1 MADSEIS
8 YKASRERLNRRFA
21 SGTYPSSQMA
31 SLSLSSAP
39 PVPSIPSYSSYA
51 PSSASSSASSSAF
64 STPTSSPP
72 LAPTT
77 TPVYRSRE
85 SQCYHQTGMANRSVN
100 DNVVCFSCADRMND
114 IDLRTCHLVPPTGV
128 TRGSEDRNKKI
139 GACVV
144 CAWKRGDAA
153 TFTKPFLHFITE
165 NPTVFHAVDYFENQL
180 ADAGFE
186 KLSVRGDWSSK
197 IAPGGKYYVTR
208 NGSSLIAFTVGGS
221 YVPGNGV
228 AIVAGHIDALTAK
241 LKPVSSKPTKVGYQQ
256 LGVAPY
262 AGALNET
269 WWDRDLA
276 IGGRVVVQDPET
288 KKTKTRL
295 VKLGWPIA
303 KVATLAPHFGV
314 SMTGS
319 GNKETQMVP
328 IIGLEGPG
336 EKIEGANAFV
346 AAQPPKLVKL
356 IAGELGIDDYSSI
369 LHWELELYDHQ
380 PATVLGVDRDL
391 ISAGRID
398 DKICSWAAL
407 TALLRAED
415 NDASGVIRL
424 AALFDD
430 EEIGSLLRQG
440 AKGNFLPIT
449 IERAVEALC
458 KGDLG
463 PGLVGRTYAASYL
476 VSADVTHAVHPNFV
490 GNYLEDHNPQLNVG
504 ITVAYDS
511 NGHMTTDTVSTA
523 ILARVADLSGA
534 TLQKFMIRNDS
545 RSGGTIGPSL
555 SSMLGVRSIDA
566 GIPQLSMH
574 SIRATTGALDPGLGV
589 QLFQGFFEHY
599 EQVDGEWQE

>member
-1 MADSEIS
+1 MARRDAQTELPMRYHPLRPATS
-8 YKASRERLNRRFA
+8 YREQLNQRFA
-21 SGTYPSSQMA
+21 SG
-31 SLSLSSAP
+31 
-39 PVPSIPSYSSYA
+39 SYSSSPISAMSQA
-51 PSSASSSASSSAF
+51 PSVASSSSASSSAF

-72 LAPTT
+72 LAAANPGAI
-77 TPVYRSRE
+77 YRSRE
-85 SQCYHQTGMANRSVN
+85 SQCYHQTGMADRSAA
-100 DNVVCFSCADRMND
+100 DNVVCFSCADRMTD
-114 IDLRTCHLVPPTGV
+114 IDMRTCRLVEPPV
-128 TRGSEDRNKKI
+128 
-139 GACVV
+139 GAKSKTCVV

-153 TFTKPFLHFITE
+153 AFTKPFLHFISE

-180 ADAGFE
+180 GDAGFV
-186 KLSVRGDWSSK
+186 KLNARDDWSSK
-197 IAPGGKYYVTR
+197 IEAGGKYYVTR
-208 NGSSLIAFTVGGS
+208 NGSSLIAFTVGGA

-241 LKPVSSKPTKVGYQQ
+241 LKPVSSKPTKAGYEQ

-276 IGGRVVVQDPET
+276 IGGRVVVQDPKT
-288 KKTKTRL
+288 KKTQTKL

-328 IIGLEGPG
+328 IIGLDGPG
-336 EKIEGANAFV
+336 EAIQGANAFV
-346 AAQPPKLVKL
+346 AKQPPKLVKL
-356 IAGELGIDDYSSI
+356 IAGELGIDDYSAI

-398 DKICSWAAL
+398 DKICSWSAL

-415 NDASGVIRL
+415 NDASGVIRM

-440 AKGNFLPIT
+440 AKGNFMPIT
-449 IERAVEALC
+449 IERAVEALA
-458 KGDLG
+458 GSSLG

-476 VSADVTHAVHPNFV
+476 VSADVTHAVHPNFA
-490 GNYLEDHNPQLNVG
+490 GNYLDDHAPQLNVG

-511 NGHMTTDTVSTA
+511 NGHMTTDSVSTA
-523 ILARVADLSGA
+523 ILARVAELSGS
-534 TLQKFMIRNDS
+534 TLQRFMIRNDS

-555 SSMLGVRSIDA
+555 SSMMGVRSIDA

-599 EQVDGEWQE
+599 EKVDGEWQE

>member
-1 MADSEIS
+1 MARRDNAQMPLRYHTLRPATS
-8 YKASRERLNRRFA
+8 YREQLNQRFA
-21 SGTYPSSQMA
+21 SGSYSA
-31 SLSLSSAP
+31 SLYANEEAAP
-39 PVPSIPSYSSYA
+39 PVPASPV
-51 PSSASSSASSSAF
+51 SASSHTSSFAGGPTF
-64 STPTSSPP
+64 TPTVSSPP
-72 LAPTT
+72 SP
-77 TPVYRSRE
+77 RS
-85 SQCYHQTGMANRSVN
+85 T
-100 DNVVCFSCADRMND
+100 D
-114 IDLRTCHLVPPTGV
+114 P
-128 TRGSEDRNKKI
+128 
-139 GACVV
+139 
-144 CAWKRGDAA
+144 AA
-153 TFTKPFLHFITE
+153 FTKPFLEFITH
-165 NPTVFHAVDYFENQL
+165 NPTVFHAVDYFEKQL
-180 ADAGFE
+180 GDAGFV
-186 KLSVRGDWSSK
+186 KLGARDDWSSVIEK
-197 IAPGGKYYVTR
+197 GGKYYVAR
-208 NGSSLIAFTVGGS
+208 NGSSLIAFTVGGE
-221 YVPGNGV
+221 YEPGNGV

-241 LKPVSSKPTKVGYQQ
+241 LKPVSRKPTKAGYVQ

-276 IGGRVVVQDPET
+276 IGGRVVVQDPTT
-288 KKTKTRL
+288 KKTTTRL

-336 EKIEGANAFV
+336 KSSPEALKGNAFI
-346 AAQPPKLVKL
+346 AEQPPKLVEL
-356 IAGELGIDDYSSI
+356 IAQELGIAADAYGSI
-369 LHWELELYDHQ
+369 IHWELELYDHQ
-380 PATVLGVDRDL
+380 PATLLGVDRDL
-391 ISAGRID
+391 LSAGRID

-407 TALLRAED
+407 IALLGAKD

-440 AKGNFLPIT
+440 AKGNFLPST
-449 IERAVEALC
+449 IERTVEALA
-458 KGDLG
+458 GTTPG
-463 PGLVGRTYAASYL
+463 AGLVGRTYAASYL
-476 VSADVTHAVHPNFV
+476 LSADVTHAVHPNFA
-490 GNYLEDHNPQLNVG
+490 GNYLDDHAPQLNVG

-511 NGHMTTDTVSTA
+511 NGHMTTDSVSTA
-523 ILARVADLSGA
+523 ILQRVADLSGA

-599 EQVDGEWQE
+599 EKVDAEWQ